1 MLCLNKMCGNGRM
14 GAFFECP
21 HTYDSIIK
29 GDIMKLLIC
38 FSLCG
43 YSSEELIGN
52 FEFVE
57 V

>member
-1 MLCLNKMCGNGRM
+1 MCGNGRM